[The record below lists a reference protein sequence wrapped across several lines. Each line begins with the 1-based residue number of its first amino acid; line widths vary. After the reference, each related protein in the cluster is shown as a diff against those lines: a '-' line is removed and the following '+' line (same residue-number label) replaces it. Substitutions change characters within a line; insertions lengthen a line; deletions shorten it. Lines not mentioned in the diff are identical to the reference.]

1 MYVNKS
7 YKNWRT
13 NMPANKFKDYFNYYN
28 EDTNKSSY
36 DIREELVNNPKHY
49 NQSGIECI
57 EAIQAA
63 LGPNFKYYLQGNIM
77 KYMWRF
83 DYKGKPIEDLQKAQW
98 YLNTLLEDVVADDE
112 S

>member
-1 MYVNKS
+1 MRHEEYMKNRIVEMADRIGDKIDMVNS
-7 YKNWRT
+7 
-13 NMPANKFKDYFNYYN
+13 P
-28 EDTNKSSY
+28 S
-36 DIREELVNNPKHY
+36 HY

-57 EAIQAA
+57 AAIQAA

-77 KYMWRF
+77 KYLWRF

-98 YLNTLLEDVVADDE
+98 YLNTLLEDVVASDE

>member
-1 MYVNKS
+1 MSRHEDYMKTLMFQEELRMA
-7 YKNWRT
+7 K
-13 NMPANKFKDYFNYYN
+13 ANKVVDM
-28 EDTNKSSY
+28 
-36 DIREELVNNPKHY
+36 VNSPPHY

-77 KYMWRF
+77 KYLWRF
-83 DYKGKPIEDLQKAQW
+83 DYKSKPIEDLDKADW
-98 YLNTLLEDVVADDE
+98 YLERLREEVVAHE